1 MLTMAIVFSFISVF
15 ILSLLLIVPAAEKRQ
30 VSKSLEYLAAY
41 ESMPVPVAEQTD
53 GLEVPAAPF
62 AERVTQPFFSWLIN
76 LAKKVTPVGM
86 VNGIRQQLVLAGNP
100 RELNVDKFLA
110 LKAIFSLATL
120 IILILLALIPSVSRS
135 RMITI
140 GVFAI
145 PAAFF
150 LPDLWLRQVVEKRQK
165 AMRLALP
172 DTLDLLTI
180 SVEAGLGFDSALT
193 KVIKNSRGPLAEEFS
208 KMLSEMQ
215 VGMSRKDAFR
225 NLTGRTTV
233 EELRT
238 FVTAMIQADVFGISI
253 SRVLR
258 TQASEMRVK
267 RTQKAE
273 EIAQKAPVKIVFPL
287 ILCILPAI
295 FVVILGP
302 AAIRIYNALFPVL
315 NR

>member
-1 MLTMAIVFSFISVF
+1 MAIVFSFISVF

-53 GLEVPAAPF
+53 GLEVPAVPF

-76 LAKKVTPVGM
+76 LAKKITPVGM

-100 RELNVDKFLA
+100 RELNVDKFVA

-120 IILILLALIPSVSRS
+120 IILVLLALIPSVSRS
-135 RMITI
+135 KLITI
-140 GVFAI
+140 GMFAV

-165 AMRLALP
+165 AIRLALP

-225 NLTGRTTV
+225 NLTRRTTV

-253 SRVLR
+253 SKVLR
-258 TQASEMRVK
+258 TQAKEMRVK

-302 AAIRIYNALFPVL
+302 AAIRIYSALFAVL